1 MGNKRDLLIDFISAL
16 LACLIFALPFMWL
29 WNWLMPMI
37 FGLMKI
43 NYLQALGLKI
53 LCAFIFKTNIKTQK
67 K

>member
-1 MGNKRDLLIDFISAL
+1 MGNKRDLLIHFISAL

-43 NYLQALGLKI
+43 NYWQALGLKV
-53 LCAFIFKTNIKTQK
+53 LCEFIFKTNK
-67 K
+67 KIQEK

>member
-1 MGNKRDLLIDFISAL
+1 MGNKRDLLIHFISAL

-43 NYLQALGLKI
+43 NYWQALGLQI
-53 LCAFIFKTNIKTQK
+53 LCEFIFKTNK
-67 K
+67 KIQEK

>member
-1 MGNKRDLLIDFISAL
+1 MGTARDFLINFTSAL
-16 LACLIFALPFMWL
+16 LVCLIFALPFMWL

-43 NYLQALGLKI
+43 NFWQALGLKV
-53 LCAFIFKTNIKTQK
+53 LCAFIFKTNIKIQK